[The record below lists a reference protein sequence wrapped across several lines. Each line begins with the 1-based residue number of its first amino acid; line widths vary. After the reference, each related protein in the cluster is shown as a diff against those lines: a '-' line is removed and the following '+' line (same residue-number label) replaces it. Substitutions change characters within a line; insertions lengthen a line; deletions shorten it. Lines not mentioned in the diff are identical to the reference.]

1 VSISPT
7 RDTCYRCFRPLE
19 LCLCPDIPSV
29 DNRTPVLILQH
40 PRERTHPF
48 GTARLTS
55 LGLQKSEVLV
65 DFAGCLRRDASPL
78 GPLAGSALLYPHA
91 LARDVTTLSPAERPE
106 RLIVI
111 DGTWHQA
118 RTLYR
123 DIPALHAL
131 PHVTLPEGLRST
143 FQLRRQ
149 PAKHCLSTVEAIVY
163 ALRALEPETRG
174 LSELLEAFGR
184 MQQRQIDLMATPG
197 ENGASRLLG
206 RSRKRQRPAASRAIP
221 RAFVEAYDSLVV
233 VYAESCLDAA
243 APKKRSLLACAA
255 WRPSTGEGFSRL
267 LSRPDSPGLR
277 PASEALLQQSVSPE
291 GFRDDWAAYLRPGD
305 RIAAWNTGTLR
316 LLDHAS
322 GQQRDGVAL
331 KAAYYNLKRFRGS
344 LEQIV
349 VREALAPSGEPSP
362 PPTSSLPLES
372 RLARRLTHALWLAE
386 FLRQRATDPA
396 PTPAPAG

>member
-1 VSISPT
+1 MSIPPT

-48 GTARLTS
+48 GTARLTA
-55 LGLQKSEVLV
+55 LGLRKSEVLV
-65 DFAGCLRRDASPL
+65 DFAGCLRRDPSAL
-78 GPLAGSALLYPHA
+78 GELAGSAVLYPRA
-91 LARDVTTLSPAERPE
+91 GARDVTTLSAAERPE

-131 PHVTLPEGLRST
+131 PHVTLPAGLRST
-143 FQLRRQ
+143 FHLRRQ
-149 PAKHCLSTVEAIVY
+149 PAQHCLSTVEAIVY
-163 ALRALEPETRG
+163 ALRALEPETRD
-174 LSELLEAFGR
+174 LSALLEAFGR
-184 MQQRQIDLMATPG
+184 MQQRQLELMATPG

-221 RAFVEAYDSLVV
+221 RALVEAYDSLVV
-233 VYAESCLDAA
+233 VYAESFLDAA

-255 WRPSTGEGFSRL
+255 WRPSTGERFGRRISRL
-267 LSRPDSPGLR
+267 DGAGLEL
-277 PASEALLQQSVSPE
+277 ASAAPQTVSLE
-291 GFRDDWAAYLRPGD
+291 SFRQDWAEYLRPGD

-316 LLDHAS
+316 LLEHAS
-322 GQQRDGVAL
+322 GLEQDGVAL

-349 VREALAPSGEPSP
+349 LHEALAPSGEPSP

-372 RLARRLTHALWLAE
+372 RLERRLLHALWLAE
-386 FLRQRATDPA
+386 FLRQRASGHETTAPPA
-396 PTPAPAG
+396 R

>member
-1 VSISPT
+1 
-7 RDTCYRCFRPLE
+7 
-19 LCLCPDIPSV
+19 V

-48 GTARLTS
+48 GTARLTA
-55 LGLQKSEVLV
+55 LGLRKSEVLV
-65 DFAGCLRRDASPL
+65 DFAGCLRRDASAL
-78 GPLAGSALLYPHA
+78 GELAGSALLYPHA
-91 LARDVTTLSPAERPE
+91 QARDVTTLSAAERPR

-131 PHVTLPEGLRST
+131 PHVTLPAGLRST

-149 PAKHCLSTVEAIVY
+149 PAQHCLSTVEAIVY
-163 ALRALEPETRG
+163 ALRTLEPETLG
-174 LSELLEAFGR
+174 LSALLEAFGR
-184 MQQRQIDLMATPG
+184 MQQRQLDLMATPG

-255 WRPSTGEGFSRL
+255 WRPSTGERFSRL
-267 LSRPDSPGLR
+267 ISRPDSAEPG
-277 PASEALLQQSVSPE
+277 PASPAQRQTVSPE
-291 GFRDDWAAYLRPGD
+291 SFREAWAAYLRPGD
-305 RIAAWNTGTLR
+305 CIAAWNTGTLR
-316 LLDHAS
+316 LLEHAS
-322 GQQRDGVAL
+322 GQRRDGVAL

-349 VREALAPSGEPSP
+349 MHEALTPSDEPSP

-386 FLRQRATDPA
+386 FLRQRASGSE
-396 PTPAPAG
+396 PTPPPTR